1 MLEFV
6 FSQYH
11 DIKMVGS
18 TFSSS
23 NVHGVVDD
31 NSNSYRNMVMDVM
44 RMNHGY
50 VSQCAIV
57 DEESN
62 ADTSSFFF

>member
-1 MLEFV
+1 
-6 FSQYH
+6 
-11 DIKMVGS
+11 
-18 TFSSS
+18 
-23 NVHGVVDD
+23 VHGVVDD

-50 VSQCAIV
+50 VSQCPIV

-62 ADTSSFFF
+62 ANTSRFFLIF